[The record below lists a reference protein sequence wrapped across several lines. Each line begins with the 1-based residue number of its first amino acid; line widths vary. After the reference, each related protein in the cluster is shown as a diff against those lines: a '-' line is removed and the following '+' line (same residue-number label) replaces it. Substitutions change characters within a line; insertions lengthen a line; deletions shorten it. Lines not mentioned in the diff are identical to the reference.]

1 MTYIVSSIGQ
11 IVTGNLADKKGK
23 VPFIVMGNLITAFS
37 LMYLS
42 IATSL
47 FEIAIVLTLSQ
58 LISMIP
64 LINALLIEFSDINK
78 RGEYYGKFRISG
90 SIGWIIG
97 TIASGIQAEIL
108 SIESVFI
115 SASLLFI
122 LTGFLSLLFLRE
134 KRDPRPVQLKLSLIT
149 DLKRIFKQKTFIMLL
164 IASLIHRI
172 VHRAT
177 GVFFPRYMEIY
188 TESAFWITLPFAISA
203 AAEVPMMI
211 YSGKLSDKIG
221 RKKLI
226 LLGIL
231 ALALRLY
238 LYTIA
243 PNILAILLI
252 SLLHGIT
259 FGTVYVVTVAF
270 VSDLTPDD
278 LQSTS
283 QSVYNV
289 ILSIASILGAFIGG
303 VLAEY
308 FGIIGLF
315 RILAVICLVN
325 AVFFHFAVKETR
337 VS

>member
-1 MTYIVSSIGQ
+1 
-11 IVTGNLADKKGK
+11 
-23 VPFIVMGNLITAFS
+23 
-37 LMYLS
+37 
-42 IATSL
+42 
-47 FEIAIVLTLSQ
+47 
-58 LISMIP
+58 
-64 LINALLIEFSDINK
+64 
-78 RGEYYGKFRISG
+78 
-90 SIGWIIG
+90 
-97 TIASGIQAEIL
+97 
-108 SIESVFI
+108 
-115 SASLLFI
+115 
-122 LTGFLSLLFLRE
+122 
-134 KRDPRPVQLKLSLIT
+134 
-149 DLKRIFKQKTFIMLL
+149 
-164 IASLIHRI
+164 
-172 VHRAT
+172 
-177 GVFFPRYMEIY
+177 MEIY